1 MELTVNVFDKEREE
15 WQDLLGKA
23 AVKALKEDFLAN
35 KNDISL
41 MKVPFT
47 TSDGKTKE
55 LFVPY
60 DAEVLKNSGFSEES
74 MKRNLSMYI
83 NDDYTG
89 SLAEVLDINTGEGN
103 YLLTKLGVFD
113 CIVDTVDKLG
123 YKNQIRG
130 KNYAIQS
137 FELETAKEFTV
148 SYIFNDHAIP
158 EKQFKYVKE

>member
-1 MELTVNVFDKEREE
+1 MELTVNVYDKEREE
-15 WQDLLGKA
+15 WQDLFGKS

-60 DAEVLKNSGFSEES
+60 DAEVLKNSGFSYVC

-83 NDDYTG
+83 TDDTEAL
-89 SLAEVLDINTGEGN
+89 SQALDINTGEGN
-103 YLLTKLGVFD
+103 YMLSMLGIFD
-113 CIVDTVDKLG
+113 CIVDTIDGGG
-123 YKNQIRG
+123 YKHQIRG
-130 KNYAIQS
+130 KNYEIQQ
-137 FELETAKEFTV
+137 FELQSAKEFTI
-148 SYIFNDHAIP
+148 SYSFNDHAIP
-158 EKQFKYVKE
+158 EKQYKYVKG

>member
-1 MELTVNVFDKEREE
+1 MELTVNVYDKEREE
-15 WQDLLGKA
+15 WQDLFGKS

-74 MKRNLSMYI
+74 MKQNLSLYI
-83 NDDYTG
+83 TDDYTD
-89 SLAEVLDINTGEGN
+89 SLSQALDINTGEGN
-103 YLLTKLGVFD
+103 YYLSKLGIFD
-113 CIVDTVDKLG
+113 CIVETVDSLG
-123 YKNQIRG
+123 QKNQLRG
-130 KNYAIQS
+130 KNYEIQGL
-137 FELETAKEFTV
+137 ELRDAEEFTV
-148 SYIFNDHAIP
+148 SYVFNDHAIP
-158 EKQFKYVKE
+158 EKQYKYVKE